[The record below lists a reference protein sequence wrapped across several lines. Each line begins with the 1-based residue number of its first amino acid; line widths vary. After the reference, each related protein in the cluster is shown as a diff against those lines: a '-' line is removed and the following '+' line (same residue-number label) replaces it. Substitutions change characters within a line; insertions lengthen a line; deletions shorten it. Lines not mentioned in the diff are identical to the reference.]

1 MSLKFLFGS
10 ILVILFFSGC
20 VATKEDLVPRT
31 QTQGSFE
38 SSDICIYDSDKFEK
52 LENGNKIVPR
62 TPITPRTPDLGLY
75 KESAIVSENSDNS
88 ENPKI
93 LNNLS
98 IVKESAE
105 NFPREKI
112 ETNPLLS
119 KPKIAKIKIESYIDT
134 DGDYHEPSTIH
145 MIIKESRFIEEKKHF
160 SIHGK

>member
-1 MSLKFLFGS
+1 MSLKLLFGS
-10 ILVILFFSGC
+10 IMVILFFNGC
-20 VATKEDLVPRT
+20 VAATENLSSAEKEDL
-31 QTQGSFE
+31 
-38 SSDICIYDSDKFEK
+38 
-52 LENGNKIVPR
+52 VPR

-75 KESAIVSENSDNS
+75 IESDIVHDKPNNS

-98 IVKESAE
+98 IVE

-119 KPKIAKIKIESYIDT
+119 KPKIAKIKIKSYIDT

-145 MIIKESRFIEEKKHF
+145 MIIKESRFIEEKKYF
-160 SIHGK
+160 SIHEK